1 MPDLS
6 LARDAHGRLMLTLE
20 GGTSFDGLTALRC
33 FPLSAPERHIA
44 LVDAQGRERWHVDD
58 LATLPEATRRLVV
71 DELSRREFLPVV
83 RRIVSIQ
90 PRSEPSTWEVETDRG
105 TTTFTLASE
114 DQVRRLSD
122 GALVTD
128 VHGVRY
134 RIEEVAGLDAGSQ
147 GLLRR
152 YF

>member
-1 MPDLS
+1 MTAPK
-6 LARDAHGRLMLTLE
+6 LARAANGRLTLTLDGGPTLE
-20 GGTSFDGLTALRC
+20 GLTAIRC
-33 FPLSAPERHIA
+33 FPLTEPGRHIA
-44 LVDAQGRERWHVDD
+44 LVDAEGRERWHVDD
-58 LATLPEATRRLVV
+58 LGTLPEPMRRLLTE
-71 DELSRREFLPVV
+71 ELSRREFLPVV

-105 TTTFTLASE
+105 PTTFTLASE
-114 DQVRRLSD
+114 DQVRRLGE

-134 RIEEVAGLDAGSQ
+134 RIDAVSGLDAGSRA
-147 GLLRR
+147 LLRR